1 MVNLLVK
8 TESSNENNYFQIDI
22 LKFRFF
28 FWYIIVLKQPHLQS
42 VLKVQMST
50 IKKDKASCKWW

>member
-28 FWYIIVLKQPHLQS
+28 FLVYYCLKAAPSAVCIEGTDVNH
-42 VLKVQMST
+42 
-50 IKKDKASCKWW
+50 KKR